1 MFTGIVQSKSKVIK
15 VKRAPGLM
23 QLWVYLTDTE
33 GLNIGASVAING
45 TCLTAVDISE
55 QGVQFDLIQ
64 ETLSLTNLDLINEG
78 DFVNIERAAKVGDEI
93 GGHLVSG
100 HIHCTATIVELCASE
115 NNLAIHLSLPS
126 QWLEYVVYKGFI
138 CVDGAS
144 LTVGELSESGF
155 WLHIIPETLRVTTLG
170 DKQVNDLVNI
180 EIDSA
185 TQTAIDTIKNL
196 AKTGDLK
203 RWLS

>member
-1 MFTGIVQSKSKVIK
+1 MFTGIVQNKRKVVK
-15 VKRAPGLM
+15 VELSPGFM
-23 QLWVYLTDTE
+23 RLWIDLADTE
-33 GLNIGASVAING
+33 GLKVGASVAVNG
-45 TCLTAVDISE
+45 TCLTVVNISE

-64 ETLSLTNLDLINEG
+64 ETLSLTNLGTIKEG
-78 DFVNIERAAKVGDEI
+78 DLVNIERAAKVGDEI

-100 HIHCTATIVELCASE
+100 HIHSTAKIIELLPTE
-115 NNLAIHLSLPS
+115 NNLAIHLALDKA
-126 QWLEYVVYKGFI
+126 WRDYVIYKGFV

-144 LTVGELSESGF
+144 LTVGKLSEQGF

-170 DKQVNDLVNI
+170 DKQLGDLVNI

-196 AKTGDLK
+196 AASGDLK